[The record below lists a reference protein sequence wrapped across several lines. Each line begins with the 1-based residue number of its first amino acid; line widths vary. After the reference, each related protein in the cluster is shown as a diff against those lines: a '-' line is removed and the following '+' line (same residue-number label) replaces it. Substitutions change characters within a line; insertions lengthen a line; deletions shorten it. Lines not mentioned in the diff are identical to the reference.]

1 MYYEY
6 TFIARQDLSLAQV
19 EALTKSY
26 VDLIK
31 NNGGDVKEQ
40 EYWGLKQLAY
50 PIRKNAKGHY
60 VFFRMKAS
68 ADALN
73 ELNRQVKINENI
85 LRNLVVKVHKLDEG
99 PSAMMQ
105 APRREREDH
114 HDRYDHSRS
123 QPVNIT
129 EETIVAQTA
138 GDVL

>member
-6 TFIARQDLSLAQV
+6 TFIARQDLSVAQV

-31 NNGGDVKEQ
+31 NGDGEVKDQ
-40 EYWGLKQLAY
+40 EYWGLRSLAY
-50 PIRKNAKGHY
+50 PIRKNTKGHY
-60 VFFRMKAS
+60 VFFRLKAP
-68 ADALN
+68 N
-73 ELNRQVKINENI
+73 EVLTELDRQTKINENV
-85 LRNLVVKVHKLDEG
+85 LRTLVVKVDKLDEG

-114 HDRYDHSRS
+114 GERYEYVA
-123 QPVNIT
+123 PT
-129 EETIVAQTA
+129 ELVAESIVTQT